1 MELMK
6 NRIAWLMA
14 AIIIALSCM
23 MNCQHKRAKEARDL
37 SQIMEKTLSLINRK
51 AEIKTIQL
59 QDSLKVKQAEVE
71 NLMVTNKNLSSLYGE
86 LLKATKTKPKDVK
99 NVTALGTVTAGRDTV
114 RCQVDT
120 FGGLRAHWHDEY
132 INIKVDIDSM
142 RNATLDYMM
151 RDSLTIIS
159 YQKKHSL
166 LFGLIKWKSY
176 EGCKVI
182 THNPK
187 STPVTVVSYEN
198 VKQ

>member
-99 NVTALGTVTAGRDTV
+99 NVTALGTVTAGRDTI
-114 RCQVDT
+114 RCLVDS
-120 FGGLRAHWHDEY
+120 FGGLRAHWRDEY
-132 INIKVDIDSM
+132 INIKVNIDSM
-142 RNATLDYMM
+142 RNATLDYMV

-159 YQKKHSL
+159 YEKKHSL

-176 EGCKVI
+176 EGCRVI